1 MIQGMTGTLL
11 LVTGILTAGA
21 ALGLLFPRQV
31 LAIALGDRTPA
42 PTTVLIA
49 RHWSLLV
56 GLVGGLLI
64 YAAYHAEVR
73 VPVII
78 VAATEKLVL
87 GGLVIASPLRSRPI
101 TLGIVSADGVMAILY
116 IVTLL
121 KLGT

>member
-1 MIQGMTGTLL
+1 M
-11 LVTGILTAGA
+11 
-21 ALGLLFPRQV
+21 
-31 LAIALGDRTPA
+31 
-42 PTTVLIA
+42 
-49 RHWSLLV
+49 
-56 GLVGGLLI
+56 
-64 YAAYHAEVR
+64 
-73 VPVII
+73 I